1 MDIEVDRGDLGH
13 WRTVERDPS
22 PLAQGEARLRIDR
35 FGFSSNNVTYAVL
48 GHLFHYWDYFPPSAA
63 DTPDRTPWG
72 RVPAWGFAEVIET
85 RSADVAPGSGSSVS
99 SRCRPSS
106 S

>member
-1 MDIEVDRGDLGH
+1 MTEVARPG
-13 WRTVERDPS
+13 RVRDPWEDAPWTSKSTGGTSGTGEPWSAIPS

-63 DTPDRTPWG
+63 DTPDRIPWG
-72 RVPAWGFAEVIET
+72 RVPRG
-85 RSADVAPGSGSSVS
+85 GSP
-99 SRCRPSS
+99 R
-106 S
+106 